1 MSVMRLK
8 LSTALVL
15 AAAGLAACTGTSGP
29 SNSSTA
35 PAGNPAAANIAGF
48 ARFTDIPMPANNS
61 LDLDRTMIFGADR
74 DWIGRVSLSAPL
86 TVNDTYDFY
95 KREMP
100 RLGWTELTSV
110 RSATSVLSY
119 QLDNRVATIQ
129 VTARRSLIGNSSQI
143 DFWMNPRAGGGA
155 STFSS
160 GGSSGGYTPPPAGN
174 FGSSSGVSSGSP
186 SGGIQS
192 APLR

>member
-15 AAAGLAACTGTSGP
+15 AAVALAGCSGTSGTANSNP
-29 SNSSTA
+29 S
-35 PAGNPAAANIAGF
+35 PAGNPAAANVPGF
-48 ARFTDIPMPANNS
+48 AKFSDIPMPAKNE
-61 LDLDRTMIFGADR
+61 LDLDRTLIFGTDK
-74 DWIGRVSLSAPL
+74 DWVGRVALTAPIS
-86 TVNDTYDFY
+86 VNDAYDFY

-129 VTARRSLIGNSSQI
+129 VTARRSLIGSSSQI
-143 DFWMNPRAGGGA
+143 DFWMNPRAGVGA
-155 STFSS
+155 SSFGSSGGGYSPPPNNYNPPPSGNVS
-160 GGSSGGYTPPPAGN
+160 GGSSPGT
-174 FGSSSGVSSGSP
+174 
-186 SGGIQS
+186 IQS
-192 APLR
+192 SPLR

>member
-1 MSVMRLK
+1 MTLMRLK

-15 AAAGLAACTGTSGP
+15 ASAALAACTGTSGQ
-29 SNSSTA
+29 SNSTSA
-35 PAGNPAAANIAGF
+35 PSGNPAAANVAGF
-48 ARFTDIPMPANNS
+48 ARFTDIPMPSNNS

-74 DWIGRVSLSAPL
+74 DWIGRVSLTAPI
-86 TVNDTYDFY
+86 TVNDAYDFY

-143 DFWMNPRAGGGA
+143 DFWMNPKAGGGA

-160 GGSSGGYTPPPAGN
+160 AGGSSGSYSPPAYTPPASGN
-174 FGSSSGVSSGSP
+174 FSSGGS